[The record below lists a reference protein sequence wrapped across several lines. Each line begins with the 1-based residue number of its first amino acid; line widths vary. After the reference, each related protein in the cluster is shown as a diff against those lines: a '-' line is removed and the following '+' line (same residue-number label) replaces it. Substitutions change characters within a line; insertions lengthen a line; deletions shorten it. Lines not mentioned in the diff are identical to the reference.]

1 MPTEDRTHGPAT
13 RVAIRNLT
21 SLKPEHQQLLRT
33 LLGDSGMASATLE
46 SLVEHLLEEE
56 DARLQHTLARVKA
69 GHATVEIAS
78 DATRRAGATVGSLRP
93 SSAVISGPARG
104 TVGSL
109 RK

>member
-1 MPTEDRTHGPAT
+1 
-13 RVAIRNLT
+13 VAIRNLS

-33 LLGDSGMASATLE
+33 LLGDAGMASATLE

-69 GHATVEIAS
+69 GHTTVEVAS
-78 DATRRAGATVGSLRP
+78 DARQRPGATVGSLR
-93 SSAVISGPARG
+93 ADAGERADLGGGGRG

>member
-1 MPTEDRTHGPAT
+1 MASEERAHGPAT
-13 RVAIRNLT
+13 RVAIRNLS
-21 SLKPEHQQLLRT
+21 SLKPEHQELLRT
-33 LLGDSGMASATLE
+33 LLGDTGMAPATLE

-69 GHATVEIAS
+69 GHVSVETAT
-78 DATRRAGATVGSLRP
+78 DAGQRAGATVGSLRP
-93 SSAVISGPARG
+93 APGAAAGAPRG